1 MFEERGFEALME
13 RMLENVSNDFDKREG
28 SVIYDAIAP
37 AALELAEFY
46 ETLDM
51 VMNEVFAESASYYYL
66 VKRAAERG
74 MLPKEETCAIGKM
87 VVTPRDISIN
97 AGERFNMASLNYSV
111 VEPIEGE
118 PGAYKIQCETA
129 GTEGNQQL
137 GALLPIEYVEG
148 LETAFLTEILIPG
161 EDDEGVETFRER
173 YFASF
178 KSEEFGGNKAD
189 YISKVNKMDG
199 VGACKVFRE
208 WKQGYAPADMIPR
221 AEITE
226 WLTNQTEATVGSEI
240 YKWLECVHGAGKQ
253 GLLVTGGTVKVVII
267 TSEFKEPSAVLI
279 DTVQQTLDPSAG
291 EGEGIVPI
299 GHIVHVSGVKNK
311 TVDFIFTITYETGYT
326 FENLRESIEGTV
338 DSYFLQL
345 RQKWAKSDNIV
356 VRVSQLESLLLEIEG
371 IIDVENTMINGTA
384 GNLVLDADQI
394 PVRGDISG

>member
-46 ETLDM
+46 EALDM

-87 VVTPRDISIN
+87 VVTPQDISIN

-311 TVDFIFTITYETGYT
+311 AVDFIFTITYETGYT

-356 VRVSQLESLLLEIEG
+356 VRVSQLESLLLGIEG